1 MACGTFRRPRP
12 GSAISIHDGPR
23 NCLST
28 AHRQFSP
35 ASPPFAIY
43 WEHSPSARHV
53 RRISPSISGT
63 YKKHVGSPRRWRTVP
78 PEPGEQ
84 TGPGSLPGSRQM
96 ANSYDRRL
104 ASRCSTERPTSSQR
118 PRPPGSSLQPASNP
132 IVPTF
137 AFTRARRTPVIT
149 RVKTTKPARPSNASD
164 TIMSSERFVR
174 RAIRSRGNNREH
186 PAKERRDD
194 SESGCRLARRHTD
207 QYQPRQRIRDP
218 QG

>member
-1 MACGTFRRPRP
+1 MALRNVSPPTTRVRDLHPRRAAQLLVN
-12 GSAISIHDGPR
+12 G
-23 NCLST
+23 
-28 AHRQFSP
+28 SP
-35 ASPPFAIY
+35 AVLAGIPPIRHLLGALAKCSPCPADFAIY
-43 WEHSPSARHV
+43 IRNLQ
-53 RRISPSISGT
+53 
-63 YKKHVGSPRRWRTVP
+63 KHVGSPRRWRTVP